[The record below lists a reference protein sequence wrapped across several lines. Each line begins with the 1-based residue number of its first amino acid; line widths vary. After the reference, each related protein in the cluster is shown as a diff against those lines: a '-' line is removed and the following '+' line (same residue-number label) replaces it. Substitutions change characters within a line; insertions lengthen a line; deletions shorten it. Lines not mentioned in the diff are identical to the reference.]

1 MKTHFPFFGRGSE
14 IHSQLTVV
22 DQNFSVSSSGQ
33 MQNLIAVGNGRPTLL
48 KSDAILYSD
57 TRAVK
62 QAQDLSSKLSTP
74 VLASSL
80 LAKLK
85 LLPLSS
91 LANQETS
98 YKLLFGAADYMA
110 YMFTDGASGAC
121 TDATTV
127 STTGLS
133 VGPEHRKYD
142 IDILKRAGLDAF
154 VPHFPQILER
164 AGRVGSLSE
173 KVARDI
179 GAQDLTGI
187 DVVHAGGDAFS
198 ATAGVNCA
206 TVGSG
211 SYLYAGTTGWIAATV
226 SVEESLSASVRSS
239 LFHLGHAASRNVIL
253 AASVASVGSAL
264 EYVGREILGCSVQEV
279 TELAAESIIGSHG
292 VVMCTYLN
300 GRRCPRPVDQ
310 STGLLYGLQMSTRRC
325 DIARAAVEGVVFS
338 LAEAYNEMPVG
349 TTEGTVRVVGGVSR
363 CSIMLEGISALIRT
377 AEVGAGNDM
386 EAGLLGAGA
395 TAEGGDEGGT
405 ATMAVARAGRL
416 IDVDDKSR
424 REWHEAMRRWQRV
437 VASSEPLWG

>member
-1 MKTHFPFFGRGSE
+1 METLSPFFGRGSE
-14 IHSQLTVV
+14 IQCELTVSNK
-22 DQNFSVSSSGQ
+22 NFYVSSSGQ
-33 MQNLIAVGNGRPTLL
+33 MQDLIAVGNGRPALL
-48 KSDAILYSD
+48 KSDAILYTD

-85 LLPLSS
+85 LLPSPS
-91 LANQETS
+91 LENRETS

-110 YMFTDGASGAC
+110 YMFTDGASGVC

-133 VGPEHRKYD
+133 VGPEHREYD
-142 IDILKRAGLDAF
+142 IDTLRRVGLEAF
-154 VPHFPQILER
+154 VPLFPQILER
-164 AGRVGSLSE
+164 TGRVGSLSE

-179 GAQDLTGI
+179 GAEDLIGI
-187 DVVHAGGDAFS
+187 DVIHAGGDAFS

-206 TVGSG
+206 TLGSG

-226 SVEESLSASVRSS
+226 SVEESRSASVRGS
-239 LFHLGHAASRNVIL
+239 LFHLGHGASRNVIL

-264 EYVGREILGCSVQEV
+264 EYVGREILGCTVQEL
-279 TELAAESIIGSHG
+279 TELAAESVIGSHG

-310 STGLLYGLQMSTRRC
+310 SRGVLFGMQMSTRRC

-338 LAEAYNEMPVG
+338 LAEAYKEMPAG
-349 TTEGTVRVVGGVSR
+349 TTQATVRVVGGVSR
-363 CSIMLEGISALIRT
+363 CSIMLEGISALIGT
-377 AEVGAGNDM
+377 AEVRAGNDM

-395 TAEGGDEGGT
+395 TAEGCDERGKAAT
-405 ATMAVARAGRL
+405 AAGRL
-416 IDVDDKSR
+416 VDVDDKSR